1 MLNTGHARGLV
12 SASGSRSP
20 GLFPGLSRF
29 AGPLLQGTATEPF
42 SLHPGARGRHF
53 PEECSWV
60 RYLIDSFALGQFYLK
75 RTQTLSVQGR

>member
-12 SASGSRSP
+12 SASRSRSP
-20 GLFPGLSRF
+20 GLFP
-29 AGPLLQGTATEPF
+29 GPLLQGTATEPF

-60 RYLIDSFALGQFYLK
+60 RYLIDSFALGQFYSK